1 MARQTAIGG
10 PPAQSRLQCIF
21 CHQEPHGHASLYP
34 DRLLG
39 PGVNG
44 ALTAWARALRA
55 GFSPRMMM
63 LSLVPLLLSL
73 LVWGGLLWA
82 YGGALF
88 DWLDAVFRDNEW
100 FQSGGSW
107 LSTFGLGMLKVVVVP
122 LVAIL
127 LLLPLMIA
135 SALLF
140 MGIFAMPAI
149 EKYVSRKQFPKLEQK
164 EGGSFAGSIWMNI
177 TSVLVFA
184 LLWVCTI
191 PLYAVPPLAVVVQ
204 AALWGWV
211 ASRVMS
217 YDALAAHASATERK
231 QIMHARRWPLLGIGM
246 ASGVLG
252 ALPGIAWM
260 GGAVLAV
267 ALFPFLAILSAW
279 LYVLIFLFTGLWYQ
293 YYCLQA
299 LDELRERCHEGEI
312 RAL

>member
-1 MARQTAIGG
+1 LEL
-10 PPAQSRLQCIF
+10 P
-21 CHQEPHGHASLYP
+21 
-34 DRLLG
+34 
-39 PGVNG
+39 VNG
-44 ALTAWARALRA
+44 VATAWARALRA

-63 LSLVPLLLSL
+63 LSLLPLLLSL

-82 YGGALF
+82 FGPALF
-88 DWLDAVFRDNEW
+88 DWLHGVFADYGW
-100 FQSGGSW
+100 FQASGSL
-107 LSTFGLGMLKVVVVP
+107 LSTLGLGMLKVVVVP
-122 LVAIL
+122 LMAIL

-149 EKYVSRKQFPKLEQK
+149 ERHVGRRQFPQLEQK
-164 EGGSFAGSIWMNI
+164 QGGSFAGSIWMNL

-184 LLWVCTI
+184 LLWLCTV

-211 ASRVMS
+211 SARVMS
-217 YDALAAHASATERK
+217 YDALAAHASAAER
-231 QIMHARRWPLLGIGM
+231 QTLMQTRRWPLLAIGM

-260 GGAVLAV
+260 GGAVLAM

-279 LYVLIFLFTGLWYQ
+279 LYVLIFLFTGLWFQ

-299 LDELRERCHEGEI
+299 LEDLRAAAAH
-312 RAL
+312 APVAA

>member
-1 MARQTAIGG
+1 MN
-10 PPAQSRLQCIF
+10 
-21 CHQEPHGHASLYP
+21 
-34 DRLLG
+34 
-39 PGVNG
+39 GV
-44 ALTAWARALRA
+44 ATAWARALRS
-55 GFSPRMMM
+55 GFSPRMML

-82 YGGALF
+82 FGPALF
-88 DWLDAVFRDNEW
+88 DWLDATFREYGW
-100 FQSGGSW
+100 FQTSGSW
-107 LSTFGLGMLKVVVVP
+107 LSTLGLGMLKVVVVP

-149 EKYVSRKQFPKLEQK
+149 ERHVSRRQFPALKQK
-164 EGGSFAGSIWMNI
+164 EGGSFAGSVWMNL

-184 LLWVCTI
+184 LLWICTI
-191 PLYAVPPLAVVVQ
+191 PLYALPPVAVAVQ

-211 ASRVMS
+211 SSRVMS
-217 YDALAAHASATERK
+217 YDALAAHASAAERK
-231 QIMHARRWPLLGIGM
+231 AIMQSRRWPLLGIGM

-279 LYVLIFLFTGLWYQ
+279 LYVLIFLFTGLWFQ

-299 LDELRERCHEGEI
+299 LEELR
-312 RAL
+312 AANATAPAAA

>member
-1 MARQTAIGG
+1 MPASHLNG
-10 PPAQSRLQCIF
+10 PF
-21 CHQEPHGHASLYP
+21 
-34 DRLLG
+34 
-39 PGVNG
+39 
-44 ALTAWARALRA
+44 TAWARALRA
-55 GFSPRMMM
+55 GFSPRMMV

-82 YGGALF
+82 FGPALF
-88 DWLDAVFRDNEW
+88 DWLDALFREYGW
-100 FQSGGSW
+100 FQTSGSW
-107 LSTFGLGMLKVVVVP
+107 LSTLGLGMLKVVVVP

-140 MGIFAMPAI
+140 MGVFAMPAI
-149 EKYVSRKQFPKLEQK
+149 EKYVSRRQFPKLEQK

-191 PLYAVPPLAVVVQ
+191 PLYAVPPLAVAVQ

-211 ASRVMS
+211 SSRVMS
-217 YDALAAHASATERK
+217 YDALAAHASTDERRA
-231 QIMHARRWPLLGIGM
+231 IMHRYRWPLLGIGM
-246 ASGVLG
+246 VSGVLG

-260 GGAVLAV
+260 GGAVLAM

-279 LYVLIFLFTGLWYQ
+279 LYVLIFLFTGLWFQ
-293 YYCLQA
+293 YYCLQV
-299 LDELRERCHEGEI
+299 LEDLRRQD
-312 RAL
+312 ANAPLAA